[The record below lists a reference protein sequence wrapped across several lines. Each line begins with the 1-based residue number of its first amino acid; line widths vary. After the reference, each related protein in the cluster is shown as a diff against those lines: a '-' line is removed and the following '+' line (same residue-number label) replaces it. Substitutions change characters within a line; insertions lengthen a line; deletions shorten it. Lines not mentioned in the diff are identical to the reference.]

1 MPTQAAT
8 KRDVISFEGKRVR
21 YYSALGFD
29 EVLGR
34 LRSRMG
40 TITMAEVVD
49 PAGSREEF
57 EKKVKAHE
65 GESGF
70 MVFLEMNHGAW
81 MRKFGVNRR
90 MVRWLF
96 GNPLVAITMLRLDYT
111 AGLFVPPD
119 LLLAENDGGAGCNVT
134 YVLPSSLIVVEKNAP
149 LLEAALALDA
159 KVEALVT
166 SAMQ

>member
-1 MPTQAAT
+1 MAAPAASNRET
-8 KRDVISFEGKRVR
+8 IAFDGKRVR
-21 YYSALGFD
+21 YHSSLSFD
-29 EVLGR
+29 EVFNR

-65 GESGF
+65 GDSGF

-81 MRKFGVNRR
+81 MQKFRVNRR

-96 GNPLVAITMLRLDYT
+96 GNPLVAITMLRHDYT

-119 LLLAENDGGAGCNVT
+119 LLLAENDDGAGCNVT
-134 YVLPSSLIVVEKNAP
+134 FVLPSSLIAVEKSAP
-149 LLEAALALDA
+149 LLEAALALDS

-166 SAMQ
+166 SAIA